1 MRSLPEEPI
10 SRKTRA
16 AAIDTKTGRR
26 DAVVIRRFQK
36 GISLHLD
43 EKMDFEELETA
54 AAEKFRRAAPFFQD
68 ACVAVSFEGRSL
80 TPEEEK
86 RLVNVISE
94 NSSLEVTCVLERQ
107 EEDGAVYARAVE
119 SAFRHFA
126 QRDNTGRFYRGTL
139 KRGQILEASESVV
152 VMGDVK
158 PGACVISAGNVVI
171 LGALRGT
178 AICGGDG
185 RAGSFVAALEMT
197 PQKLKIGD
205 FKYTAKDK
213 KEEAFPWSLLSGIRD
228 GCETDS
234 RGREEENGIHPEVAY
249 VEQNRIVRR
258 TIYE

>member
-16 AAIDTKTGRR
+16 EAIDTKTGRR

-185 RAGSFVAALEMT
+185 RAGSFVAALE
-197 PQKLKIGD
+197 
-205 FKYTAKDK
+205 
-213 KEEAFPWSLLSGIRD
+213 
-228 GCETDS
+228 
-234 RGREEENGIHPEVAY
+234 
-249 VEQNRIVRR
+249 
-258 TIYE
+258 

>member
-16 AAIDTKTGRR
+16 EAIDTKTGRR

-54 AAEKFRRAAPFFQD
+54 AAEKFRRAAPFFRD
-68 ACVAVSFEGRSL
+68 ACVAVSFEGRIL
-80 TPEEEK
+80 TPEQEN
-86 RLVNVISE
+86 RLVNVITE
-94 NSSLEVTCVLERQ
+94 NSSLEVTCVLEKQ
-107 EEDGAVYARAVE
+107 EDDEVYARAVE
-119 SAFRHFA
+119 AAFRHFA
-126 QRDNTGRFYRGTL
+126 QRDDTGRFYRGTL
-139 KRGQILEASESVV
+139 KRGQILEASGSIVV
-152 VMGDVK
+152 LGDVR
-158 PGACVISAGNVVI
+158 PGACVVSAGNVVV

-178 AICGGDG
+178 AISGGDG

-205 FKYTAKDK
+205 FKYTAKEK
-213 KEEAFPWSLLSGIRD
+213 KEEAFPWFLFPGIREAA
-228 GCETDS
+228 ETD
-234 RGREEENGIHPEVAY
+234 RQNPEDGIRIHPKLAY
-249 VEQNRIVRR
+249 VEQDRIVCR

>member
-16 AAIDTKTGRR
+16 EAIDTKTGRR

-54 AAEKFRRAAPFFQD
+54 TAEKFRRAAPFFQD

-197 PQKLKIGD
+197 PQKLKTGISNILQRIRRRKPFPGPS
-205 FKYTAKDK
+205 FPESGTAVKRTAAAGRRRMEYTRRW
-213 KEEAFPWSLLSGIRD
+213 PMW
-228 GCETDS
+228 
-234 RGREEENGIHPEVAY
+234 
-249 VEQNRIVRR
+249 NR
-258 TIYE
+258 TA